1 MTRRRR
7 SAVFALGASLALLA
21 ASAHAAEGPKPSSL
35 SWVRL
40 EGAESCITT
49 QALARAVEARLGH
62 AVFVS
67 PSEAELSVEGSVGPN
82 LGPVKWRATVA
93 LRGRDGAMMG
103 TRTLESAEAT
113 CATLDDKLA
122 LAIAI
127 MIDPEGALTK
137 HAPPPPPP
145 PPPPV
150 EHTVYVPVPVPVP
163 VPAPAPDPRPTW
175 HTEPQA
181 GVGLYLGFTPQ
192 IGFGIFG
199 AVNVATPVAHV
210 GFRVA
215 GHFVVPNGI
224 AIGAGRAEAW
234 VAQGS
239 AAYCPLFGEAG
250 RMSSYLC
257 VGGTA
262 GLFHASGEGM
272 PSTRSGTLPLLG
284 AVLEWSA
291 SVRIVGPLTAGA
303 TASLGVSVLRGR
315 IAYTDP
321 TGRETEVY
329 ATGLL
334 GFSGGVFV
342 GLRFP

>member
-1 MTRRRR
+1 MRTR
-7 SAVFALGASLALLA
+7 SALAVLGVVLGA
-21 ASAHAAEGPKPSSL
+21 ASARAGEPSKPSSL

-67 PSEAELSVEGSVGPN
+67 PSEAELSVEGSVGPIV
-82 LGPVKWRATVA
+82 GSVKWRATVA
-93 LRGRDGAMMG
+93 LRGRDGQMMG
-103 TRTLESAEAT
+103 TRTIESGEAECGA
-113 CATLDDKLA
+113 LDDKLA

-137 HAPPPPPP
+137 HDPPPPPP

-150 EHTVYVPVPVPVP
+150 EHAVTVYVP
-163 VPAPAPDPRPTW
+163 VPAPAPAPAPEAW
-175 HTEPQA
+175 HVEPQA

-192 IGFGIFG
+192 IGFGVFG
-199 AVNVATPVAHV
+199 AANVASPIAHI
-210 GFRVA
+210 GFRLA
-215 GHFVVPNGI
+215 GHFIVPNGI
-224 AIGAGRAEAW
+224 AVDTGRAEMWA
-234 VAQGS
+234 ALGS

-257 VGGTA
+257 VGGFA
-262 GLFHASGEGM
+262 GLFHASGEGL
-272 PSTRSGTLPLLG
+272 PSTRSGSLPLLG
-284 AVLEWSA
+284 AVLDWSA
-291 SVRIVGPLTAGA
+291 SVRLVGPLTAGA
-303 TASLGVSVLRGR
+303 TASLGVAIVRGHV
-315 IAYTDP
+315 AYTDAS
-321 TGRETEVY
+321 GRDTEVY

-334 GFSGGVFV
+334 SFSSGVFL